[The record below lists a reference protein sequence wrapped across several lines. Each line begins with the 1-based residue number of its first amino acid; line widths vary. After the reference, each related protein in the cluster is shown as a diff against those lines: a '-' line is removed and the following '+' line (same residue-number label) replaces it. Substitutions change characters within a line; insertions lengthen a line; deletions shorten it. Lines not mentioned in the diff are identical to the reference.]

1 MLTQMVR
8 SIKWWQHTLQKKK
21 KKQNIKQTST
31 HYTPILNKTKCT
43 SIYQQ
48 KKDSA
53 FQYHISQAIMLW
65 KQSSPQILRR
75 LKIPQ
80 DPNKK
85 RSAGFVLIWTIQF
98 SNTVIIHWITLVIKH
113 HHLFVYTN
121 NNHNWIISFNAIQ
134 NTNKLEKKKMH
145 NVQTSSIRKIV
156 AARAIWPANWE
167 K

>member
-1 MLTQMVR
+1 MVAT
-8 SIKWWQHTLQKKK
+8 HPA
-21 KKQNIKQTST
+21 KQTST
-31 HYTPILNKTKCT
+31 HCTPILNKTKCT

-85 RSAGFVLIWTIQF
+85 RGAGFVLIWTIQF

-134 NTNKLEKKKMH
+134 NTNKLERKKQCIMFKPH
-145 NVQTSSIRKIV
+145 RFGKSLRHEQSDQPT
-156 AARAIWPANWE
+156 E
-167 K
+167 KNKKQQINKYSMI